1 MDARDIILRPV
12 VTEKSM
18 DLVDDK
24 KYTFDVL
31 LTATKTQV
39 RHAVE
44 DIFDVKVKSVNIMN
58 VRGHDKR
65 VGRFMGKTARRRKA
79 IVTLTA
85 DSNDIKIFNDSGN
98 NEQSSTSD
106 QKNK

>member
-18 DLVDDK
+18 NLMDDK

-39 RHAVE
+39 RNAVE
-44 DIFDVKVKSVNIMN
+44 EIFDVKVKNVNIMN
-58 VRGHDKR
+58 VRGKDKR
-65 VGRFMGKTARRRKA
+65 VGRYTGKTARRRKA
-79 IVTLTA
+79 IVTLTN
-85 DSNDIKIFNDSGN
+85 DSNDIKIFQDDNTED
-98 NEQSSTSD
+98 
-106 QKNK
+106 NK